1 MFQGVA
7 QLADVAEPG
16 QRLQEAQRLR
26 QQRQAPRLE
35 AAQEVLGQRLDVLGP
50 LAQRRQVDLED
61 VEAEEQVV
69 AEAALGDAA
78 RQVLVRRGQDADVE
92 RLRLVAADRQHLVV
106 LQHAQQLDLHRQRDV
121 GQLVEED
128 GAAVGQ
134 GEQAGARLGGPGE
147 GPADV
152 AEQLALDEVRV
163 EGGDVDRQE
172 RPVAAARCSGGRRGR
187 PVPCRCRSRR

>member
-1 MFQGVA
+1 MLGQQRAAAGDDGGVLQGVA
-7 QLADVAEPG
+7 QLADVAEPR
-16 QRLQEAQRLR
+16 QRLQEAHRLR
-26 QQRQAPRLE
+26 QQRQRARLE
-35 AAQEVLGQRLDVLGP
+35 AAQEVLGQRLDVLRP

-78 RQVLVRRGQDADVE
+78 RQVLVRGRQDADVE

-134 GEQAGARLGGPGE
+134 GEQAGPGLGGAGE
-147 GPADV
+147 
-152 AEQLALDEVRV
+152 R
-163 EGGDVDRQE
+163 
-172 RPVAAARCSGGRRGR
+172 AA
-187 PVPCRCRSRR
+187 